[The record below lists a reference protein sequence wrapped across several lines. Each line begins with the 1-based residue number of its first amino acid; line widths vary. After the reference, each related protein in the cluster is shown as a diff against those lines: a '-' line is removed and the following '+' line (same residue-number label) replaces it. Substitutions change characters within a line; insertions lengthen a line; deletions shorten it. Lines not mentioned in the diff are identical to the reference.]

1 MACLAQLRAEHAAAL
16 LLSTDE
22 PVTTVGRGQLQGV
35 VEWLDGVCFERFGTP
50 DGPRALAQVWKAQHF
65 SYWMTTMLHMLPGA
79 SDFDLRRQF
88 GGTRVGDGLSSRV
101 DLSR

>member
-1 MACLAQLRAEHAAAL
+1 M
-16 LLSTDE
+16 
-22 PVTTVGRGQLQGV
+22 
-35 VEWLDGVCFERFGTP
+35 EWLDGVCFERFGQSRRPPGIT
-50 DGPRALAQVWKAQHF
+50 QVWKAQHF

-88 GGTRVGDGLSSRV
+88 GGTRVGDGLGSRV